1 MSVLKLSVIT
11 INYNNQKGLAKTMES
26 VAAQRWQQFE
36 YVVID
41 GGSIDGSKDLITG
54 NQRIN
59 YYISEN
65 DKGVYHAMNKG
76 IQAAKGDYI
85 IFMNSGD
92 CFYDAAVLEDVQ
104 SHFHGEHGVIY
115 GNSVFVNDAGYR
127 EEKFPPAK
135 VSFGHFIHD
144 GLNHQAV
151 FIKRS
156 LFFKHFLY
164 NESYKLNSDWEFF
177 IYVLCKENEPY
188 LYINRFICFYD
199 FTGFSS
205 SLAVR
210 NSFDEERA
218 ATMRKYFP
226 LMTEDAE
233 KLEVLRT
240 KRMQEVMY
248 IRKHPVAWRLLK
260 WMMDLL
266 LLFLPKPTK
275 R

>member
-1 MSVLKLSVIT
+1 MNEVKLSVIT
-11 INYNNQKGLAKTMES
+11 INYNNRKGLAKTIAS
-26 VAAQRWQQFE
+26 VAGQVWQQFE

-41 GGSIDGSKDLITG
+41 GGSTDGSKELITG
-54 NQRIN
+54 YQRIN
-59 YYISEN
+59 YYVSEK

-76 IQAAKGDYI
+76 IQAAKGEYV

-92 CFYDAAVLEDVQ
+92 CFYDAEVLEDVQ
-104 SHFHGEHGVIY
+104 SRLNNEYGIVY
-115 GNSVFVNDAGYR
+115 GNSAFVSDAGYY
-127 EEKFPPAK
+127 EEKVPPSTL
-135 VSFGHFIHD
+135 SFGHFIHD

-177 IYVLCKENEPY
+177 IYILCKENEPY

-205 SLAVR
+205 SLAIR

-218 ATMRKYFP
+218 ATLQKYFP
-226 LMTEDAE
+226 LLTEDAE
-233 KLEVLRT
+233 KLEILRT
-240 KRMQEVMY
+240 KRMQQVIY
-248 IRKHPVAWRLLK
+248 IRKHPVAWRFLK

-266 LLFLPKPTK
+266 LLFLPKK
-275 R
+275 